1 MAEYKISKQQEHFC
15 RLVAI
20 EGKPYVDA
28 YREAYDSSASQA
40 GLYVKGSV
48 LAKSHKIR
56 VRMDEIRKEITS
68 GSIMDARERQE
79 LWSDIARNKG
89 ERTRDRLAA
98 TELLG
103 KKQKDFVTSI
113 ESQSL
118 NVNLDLSGFTTEDL
132 RLMLAH
138 IKQTPEDL
146 LQLSQ
151 GSVGEE

>member
-1 MAEYKISKQQEHFC
+1 
-15 RLVAI
+15 
-20 EGKPYVDA
+20 
-28 YREAYDSSASQA
+28 
-40 GLYVKGSV
+40 
-48 LAKSHKIR
+48 
-56 VRMDEIRKEITS
+56 MDEIRKEITS

>member
-1 MAEYKISKQQEHFC
+1 
-15 RLVAI
+15 
-20 EGKPYVDA
+20 
-28 YREAYDSSASQA
+28 
-40 GLYVKGSV
+40 
-48 LAKSHKIR
+48 
-56 VRMDEIRKEITS
+56 
-68 GSIMDARERQE
+68 
-79 LWSDIARNKG
+79 
-89 ERTRDRLAA
+89 
-98 TELLG
+98 LG